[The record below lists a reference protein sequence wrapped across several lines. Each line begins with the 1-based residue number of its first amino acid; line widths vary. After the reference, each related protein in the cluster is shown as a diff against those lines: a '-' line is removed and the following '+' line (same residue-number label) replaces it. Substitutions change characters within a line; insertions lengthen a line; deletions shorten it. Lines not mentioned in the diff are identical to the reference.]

1 MSKIFSM
8 KDELDKIRK
17 SFWVLT
23 YVRYDIELS
32 DDYLIFVNKNDKGF
46 IWFEVYHVDSW
57 EGCYLFSSQD
67 LKEVFDW
74 CYDNLNLDILY
85 Y

>member
-1 MSKIFSM
+1 MSDIYNTDMIVKNIM
-8 KDELDKIRK
+8 DNYWKLDYKDIYVMLGKSYAIRVTK
-17 SFWVLT
+17 SNG
-23 YVRYDIELS
+23 E
-32 DDYLIFVNKNDKGF
+32 
-46 IWFEVYHVDSW
+46 IWFELDQ
-57 EGCYLFSSQD
+57 EPLMKGCYVFCSQD

>member
-1 MSKIFSM
+1 MSEIFNLNFIQAYGWEEYCNGSN
-8 KDELDKIRK
+8 LC
-17 SFWVLT
+17 
-23 YVRYDIELS
+23 LS
-32 DDYLIFVNKNDKGF
+32 SEIFITKQYPNKET
-46 IWFEVYHVDSW
+46 WFEAHQYNGY
-57 EGCYLFSSQD
+57 EGNYLFSSQD

>member
-1 MSKIFSM
+1 MSNIFNLRLTQEYISQGCW
-8 KDELDKIRK
+8 DEYSNGGNLYLSSEI
-17 SFWVLT
+17 FIT
-23 YVRYDIELS
+23 VRYPNRE
-32 DDYLIFVNKNDKGF
+32 V
-46 IWFEVYHVDSW
+46 WFEVYHLDSW

>member
-1 MSKIFSM
+1 MSNIFSTDDIINQIM
-8 KDELDKIRK
+8 RNYWKLDYKDIYVSLGKSCAIRVTK
-17 SFWVLT
+17 T
-23 YVRYDIELS
+23 NGE
-32 DDYLIFVNKNDKGF
+32 
-46 IWFEVYHVDSW
+46 IWFELDQEPLM

>member
-1 MSKIFSM
+1 MNNIFNLRLIQEYISHGCW
-8 KDELDKIRK
+8 DEYSNGGNLYLSSEIFITIRYPNRE
-17 SFWVLT
+17 T
-23 YVRYDIELS
+23 
-32 DDYLIFVNKNDKGF
+32 
-46 IWFEVYHVDSW
+46 WFEVYHLDSW

>member
-1 MSKIFSM
+1 MNEIFNLNFIQYYGWEEYCNGSNLYLSS
-8 KDELDKIRK
+8 EI
-17 SFWVLT
+17 FIT
-23 YVRYDIELS
+23 ARYPNRDT
-32 DDYLIFVNKNDKGF
+32 
-46 IWFEVYHVDSW
+46 WFEVYNIDSY
-57 EGCYLFSSQD
+57 EGSYLFSSQD

>member
-1 MSKIFSM
+1 MNNIFNLRFIQEYISCGCWEEYANG
-8 KDELDKIRK
+8 DNLYLSSEI
-17 SFWVLT
+17 FIT
-23 YVRYDIELS
+23 TRYPNRET
-32 DDYLIFVNKNDKGF
+32 
-46 IWFEVYHVDSW
+46 WFEVYHIDSW
-57 EGCYLFSSQD
+57 EGYYLFSSQD

>member
-1 MSKIFSM
+1 MSNIFSI
-8 KDELDKIRK
+8 KDEIDKIIK
-17 SFWVLT
+17 NFWVLS
-23 YVRYDIELS
+23 YVRYDIDLS
-32 DDYLIFVNKNDKGF
+32 EEYLIVVNKNNGF
-46 IWFEVYHVDSW
+46 VWFEVYDSDSY

>member
-1 MSKIFSM
+1 MRDIINLSLIQEYLSCGCW
-8 KDELDKIRK
+8 DEYANGDNLY
-17 SFWVLT
+17 LT
-23 YVRYDIELS
+23 AEYFITVRYI
-32 DDYLIFVNKNDKGF
+32 NKNT
-46 IWFEVYHVDSW
+46 WFEVYRIDSY
-57 EGCYLFSSQD
+57 EGSYLFSSQD

>member
-1 MSKIFSM
+1 MMSNIFNLRLIQEYISCGCW
-8 KDELDKIRK
+8 DE
-17 SFWVLT
+17 
-23 YVRYDIELS
+23 YVNGGNLYLSSEIFITTRYPNRET
-32 DDYLIFVNKNDKGF
+32 
-46 IWFEVYHVDSW
+46 WFEVYHLDSW
-57 EGCYLFSSQD
+57 EGCYLFSTQD

>member
-1 MSKIFSM
+1 MREIFQ
-8 KDELDKIRK
+8 L
-17 SFWVLT
+17 SFIQEYISCGCWEEYCNGSNLYLSSEIFIT
-23 YVRYDIELS
+23 ARYPNR
-32 DDYLIFVNKNDKGF
+32 YT
-46 IWFEVYHVDSW
+46 WFEVYHIDSY
-57 EGCYLFSSQD
+57 EGSYLFSSQD

>member
-1 MSKIFSM
+1 MSKIFNTDNIV
-8 KDELDKIRK
+8 KEILDNYWKLDYNDVYIKLDNSYAIRVTK
-17 SFWVLT
+17 V
-23 YVRYDIELS
+23 DGE
-32 DDYLIFVNKNDKGF
+32 
-46 IWFEVYHVDSW
+46 IWFELDQEPLM
-57 EGCYLFSSQD
+57 EGCYIFCSQD

>member
-1 MSKIFSM
+1 MSNIFNLNSIQ
-8 KDELDKIRK
+8 EYVSCGCWGEYSNSNNLYLSSEI
-17 SFWVLT
+17 FIT
-23 YVRYDIELS
+23 VRYPNREA
-32 DDYLIFVNKNDKGF
+32 
-46 IWFEVYHVDSW
+46 WFEVYHVDSW